1 MGFSIEQQD
10 VVFIAALLSGIG
22 HLVLMSETNE
32 HVDFDSDDT
41 HTMLADATVL
51 TVYILTLWGYPLD
64 LCELIL
70 MQDKPDFNATGLN
83 VNTLGLILYV
93 VNLSLTNQLDEP
105 SKNEL
110 LNLVVDVDIRQWIS
124 NS

>member
-1 MGFSIEQQD
+1 
-10 VVFIAALLSGIG
+10 
-22 HLVLMSETNE
+22 
-32 HVDFDSDDT
+32 
-41 HTMLADATVL
+41 MLADATVL

-93 VNLSLTNQLDEP
+93 VNLSLTHQLDEP